1 MASAPQLTEDAVLAA
16 LGASSRHRDSRGGPG
31 TRTRRSSPEPAV
43 EFRQATRR
51 FAAKW
56 RPLVRDGHLAARA
69 KLGTGEL
76 WLMVLDDG
84 AASERLICSLG
95 AQAVQLRSLLLAAM
109 IPDGTRVP
117 VWPTEVPAG
126 SCRRLLDRLLGS
138 RVRP

>member
-1 MASAPQLTEDAVLAA
+1 
-16 LGASSRHRDSRGGPG
+16 
-31 TRTRRSSPEPAV
+31 
-43 EFRQATRR
+43 
-51 FAAKW
+51 
-56 RPLVRDGHLAARA
+56 
-69 KLGTGEL
+69 
-76 WLMVLDDG
+76 MVLDDG

-138 RVRP
+138 GVRP